1 MADNLSNTE
10 LAQYRS
16 FQSIFS
22 RKGRRQGN
30 PAQGNWMARNQ
41 TSNTVLPSTFQFA
54 SHTRHGSRAC
64 GSRVDGCR
72 IASVGL
78 KFRRSQFLSRNS
90 GNMWQ
95 FRRVSVRKMIPFSEK
110 GIVKQFHCSKCDWTL
125 DLECPFFYSDH
136 ARRAEES
143 RNAEHW
149 YSAHDCSR
157 FQKPAKRS
165 GKS

>member
-1 MADNLSNTE
+1 
-10 LAQYRS
+10 
-16 FQSIFS
+16 
-22 RKGRRQGN
+22 
-30 PAQGNWMARNQ
+30 MARNQ

-54 SHTRHGSRAC
+54 SHTRMEAGLADHV
-64 GSRVDGCR
+64 GSRVDDCR

-95 FRRVSVRKMIPFSEK
+95 FRRASVRKMIPFSEK

-125 DLECPFFYSDH
+125 DLECPFLYCDH

-143 RNAEHW
+143 HKAKHW

-165 GKS
+165 EKS